1 MTRDVYSRMGGG
13 YVLPK
18 IRGMTKILVKEM
30 RTVSTI
36 HNTINQR
43 GGDE

>member
-18 IRGMTKILVKEM
+18 IRGMTKILVK